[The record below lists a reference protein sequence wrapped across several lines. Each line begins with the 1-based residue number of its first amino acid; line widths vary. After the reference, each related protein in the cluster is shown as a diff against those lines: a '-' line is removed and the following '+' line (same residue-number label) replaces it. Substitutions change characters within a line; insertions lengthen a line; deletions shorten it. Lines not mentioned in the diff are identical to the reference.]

1 MHIVFDRHLLSIR
14 VHYSRFDE
22 EHILV
27 QSTLGLNREAAE
39 LLANANLQRRAR
51 RILVGTCFILE
62 GGLVVVTHFD
72 SDSDIISNDNTGLE
86 QTINIDV
93 ARDLIRKYITG
104 NQN

>member
-1 MHIVFDRHLLSIR
+1 MLI
-14 VHYSRFDE
+14 
-22 EHILV
+22 

-39 LLANANLQRRAR
+39 LLANATLQRRAR
-51 RILVGTCFILE
+51 RILVGTSFILE

-72 SDSDIISNDNTGLE
+72 SDSDIIRNDNTGLE

-104 NQN
+104 NQK